1 MAKIFSD
8 RKAKRVA
15 SLLLTLAFIATTAY
29 VVSTQYSE
37 LESAV
42 SQIEGANIVV
52 LGFAALS
59 ELGSVLSFG
68 HFNYLILRGGST
80 ISPLTSIET
89 ATANTTI
96 NNSIPGGTAFA
107 AIYGFRQYRRYGATP
122 LFASWAVI
130 TINVLSGASLAIL
143 AVAGV
148 ALSFKTSQGLDL
160 ILVVPGIVIALLLVS
175 YLLANPRFLIAIA
188 RPTLKLSYRL
198 LRYPKGGD
206 NAIEEICDAFADH
219 HPKLK
224 DLLMAT
230 VIATFNWIFD
240 ALVLV
245 LAYEAIG
252 KPIPWSGLL
261 LAYGAGQLAAN
272 LPVTPGGLGVVEGSL
287 SIALVAYG
295 GAQSSAVA
303 AVLIYRLI
311 SYWMTMPLGFIS
323 YFITTGSFKVG
334 HTPMPE
340 YEGSALQS
348 ES

>member
-1 MAKIFSD
+1 MANIFSD
-8 RKAKRVA
+8 KRTKRVA
-15 SLLLTLAFIATTAY
+15 SLALSLAFIVATAY
-29 VVSTQYSE
+29 VVSTQFSE
-37 LESAV
+37 LKSAL
-42 SQIEGANIVV
+42 SQIEAANIAIIAI
-52 LGFAALS
+52 AALS
-59 ELGSVLSFG
+59 EIGSVASFG
-68 HFNYLILRGGST
+68 LFNYVILRGGST

-107 AIYGFRQYRRYGATP
+107 SIYSFRQYRRYGATP

-143 AVAGV
+143 AAAGV

-160 ILVVPGIVIALLLVS
+160 ILVVPGTVVALLLVS
-175 YLLANPRFLIAIA
+175 YLLANPRFLVAMA

-198 LRYPKGGD
+198 IKYPKGG
-206 NAIEEICDAFADH
+206 AIAIQEICNAFADH

-224 DLLMAT
+224 DLLAAT
-230 VIATFNWIFD
+230 AIATFNWIFD

-323 YFITTGSFKVG
+323 YFITTGTFKVRRIP
-334 HTPMPE
+334 TQQF
-340 YEGSALQS
+340 EGSALHH

>member
-1 MAKIFSD
+1 MANFFSD
-8 RKAKRVA
+8 KRAKRAAGLAFSLVLIVA
-15 SLLLTLAFIATTAY
+15 SAY
-29 VVSTQYSE
+29 VVSTQYAE
-37 LESAV
+37 LKSALA
-42 SQIEGANIVV
+42 QIEGANIS
-52 LGFAALS
+52 LIALAALS
-59 ELGSVLSFG
+59 ELGSVISFG
-68 HFNYLILRGGST
+68 IFNYLILRGGST
-80 ISPLTSIET
+80 IPLLTSIET

-107 AIYGFRQYRRYGATP
+107 SIYAFRQYRKYDATP
-122 LFASWAVI
+122 LFASWAII

-143 AVAGV
+143 AAAGV

-160 ILVVPGIVIALLLVS
+160 ILVVPGIVLALLLVS
-175 YLLANPRFLIAIA
+175 YLLAKPRFLIAIA
-188 RPTLKLSYRL
+188 RPTLRLSFRL
-198 LRYPKGGD
+198 IRHPKGGEP
-206 NAIEEICDAFADH
+206 AIIEICEAFNDH

-224 DLLMAT
+224 DLLLAT

-323 YFITTGSFKVG
+323 YFVTTGSFKLKRAP
-334 HTPMPE
+334 TPQ
-340 YEGSALQS
+340 YEGSALQN